1 MQLASHQ
8 ETEPIQETSMSKQPE
23 QAVYERQGFGQSLEL
38 LPPAGLLIVDFIN
51 GFADPEVFG
60 GGNIRPAIEKTRTLL
75 ALARKRGWLVS
86 YTRVVYA
93 DDGSDANVFTDKVPG
108 CLDFTETSGLSQVVA
123 ELPPAPGDLIVRKQF
138 PSAFFGTH
146 LASAL
151 AMKGIKTLF
160 ITGATTSGC
169 VRASAVDAMCHGFK
183 PVIVEDCV
191 GDRSISQHEANL
203 FDLKMKYTENM
214 KLHEVEAL
222 TSL

>member
-1 MQLASHQ
+1 MTDTH
-8 ETEPIQETSMSKQPE
+8 E
-23 QAVYERQGFGQSLEL
+23 QAVYDRQGFGNSLEL
-38 LPPAGLLIVDFIN
+38 QAPAGLLLVDFIN

-60 GGNIRPAIEKTRTLL
+60 GGNIDSAIQQTVKLL
-75 ALARKRGWLVS
+75 ALARARGWLVS

-108 CLDFTETSGLSQVVA
+108 CLAFTEASELSHIVPQ
-123 ELPPAPGDLIVRKQF
+123 LPPAPGDLIIRKRY

-151 AMKGIKTLF
+151 TLRGIKTLF

-169 VRASAVDAMCHGFK
+169 VRASAVDAVCHGFR

-191 GDRSISQHEANL
+191 GDRSIAQHQANL
-203 FDLKMKYTENM
+203 FDLKMKYTEVM
-214 KLHEVEAL
+214 KLEDVEAL
-222 TSL
+222 TSV

>member
-1 MQLASHQ
+1 M
-8 ETEPIQETSMSKQPE
+8 
-23 QAVYERQGFGQSLEL
+23 
-38 LPPAGLLIVDFIN
+38 
-51 GFADPEVFG
+51 
-60 GGNIRPAIEKTRTLL
+60 
-75 ALARKRGWLVS
+75 
-86 YTRVVYA
+86 
-93 DDGSDANVFTDKVPG
+93 FTDKVPG

>member
-1 MQLASHQ
+1 
-8 ETEPIQETSMSKQPE
+8 MSKQPE

-60 GGNIRPAIEKTRTLL
+60 GGNIQPAIEKTRTLL

>member
-1 MQLASHQ
+1 MLPASHWKF
-8 ETEPIQETSMSKQPE
+8 EPIQEKQVGKQPE
-23 QAVYERQGFGQSLEL
+23 QSVYDRQGFGQSLEL
-38 LPPAGLLIVDFIN
+38 LPPAGLLIVDFIV

-60 GGNIRPAIEKTRTLL
+60 GGNIQPAIHKTRKLL
-75 ALARKRGWLVS
+75 TLARRRGWLIS

-108 CLDFTETSGLSQVVA
+108 CLAFTETSELSQVVP
-123 ELPPAPGDLIVRKQF
+123 ELLPEPGDLIIRKQF

-151 AMKGIKTLF
+151 ALKGIRTLF

-169 VRASAVDAMCHGFK
+169 VRASGIDAMCHGFK

-191 GDRSISQHEANL
+191 GDRSVQQHEANL
-203 FDLKMKYTENM
+203 FDLKMKYTEVIR
-214 KLHEVEAL
+214 LEEVEAL

>member
-1 MQLASHQ
+1 
-8 ETEPIQETSMSKQPE
+8 MSKQPE
-23 QAVYERQGFGQSLEL
+23 QAVYERQGFGRSLEL

-51 GFADPEVFG
+51 GFADPKVFG
-60 GGNIRPAIEKTRTLL
+60 GGNIQPAIEKTRTLL

-123 ELPPAPGDLIVRKQF
+123 ELPPAPGDLIIRKQF

>member
-1 MQLASHQ
+1 
-8 ETEPIQETSMSKQPE
+8 MSKHPE
-23 QAVYERQGFGQSLEL
+23 QTVYDSQGFGQSLEL

-75 ALARKRGWLVS
+75 ALARKRGWPIS
-86 YTRVVYA
+86 YTRIVYA
-93 DDGSDANVFTDKVPG
+93 DDGSDANVFTDKIPG
-108 CLDFTETSGLSQVVA
+108 CLEFTEVSDLSQIVA
-123 ELPPAPGDLIVRKQF
+123 ELPPAPGDLIIRKQF

-191 GDRSISQHEANL
+191 GDRSITQHEVNL
-203 FDLKMKYTENM
+203 FDMKMKYTEIM

>member
-1 MQLASHQ
+1 
-8 ETEPIQETSMSKQPE
+8 MSKHPE
-23 QAVYERQGFGQSLEL
+23 QTVYDGQGFGRSLEL

-51 GFADPEVFG
+51 GFADPQVFG
-60 GGNIRPAIEKTRTLL
+60 GGNIRPAIEKARTVL

-108 CLDFTETSGLSQVVA
+108 CLDFTETSELSQVVP
-123 ELPPAPGDLIVRKQF
+123 ELLPEPGDLIIRKHF

-191 GDRSISQHEANL
+191 GDRSVTQHDVNL
-203 FDLKMKYTENM
+203 FDMKMKYTEVM

>member
-1 MQLASHQ
+1 
-8 ETEPIQETSMSKQPE
+8 MSKQPE
-23 QAVYERQGFGQSLEL
+23 QAVYERQGFGRSLEL
-38 LPPAGLLIVDFIN
+38 LPPTGLLIVDFIN

-60 GGNIRPAIEKTRTLL
+60 GGNIQPAIEKTRTLL
-75 ALARKRGWLVS
+75 ARARKRGWLVS

-108 CLDFTETSGLSQVVA
+108 CLDFTETSGFSQVVA
-123 ELPPAPGDLIVRKQF
+123 ELPPAPGDLIIRKQF

-151 AMKGIKTLF
+151 AMKGIRTLF

>member
-1 MQLASHQ
+1 
-8 ETEPIQETSMSKQPE
+8 MSKQPE
-23 QAVYERQGFGQSLEL
+23 QAVYERQGFGRSLEL

-60 GGNIRPAIEKTRTLL
+60 GGNIQPAIAKTRTLL

-123 ELPPAPGDLIVRKQF
+123 ELPPAPGDLIIRKQF

>member
-1 MQLASHQ
+1 
-8 ETEPIQETSMSKQPE
+8 MSKQPE

-123 ELPPAPGDLIVRKQF
+123 ELPPAPGDLIIRKQF

-151 AMKGIKTLF
+151 AMKGIRTLF
-160 ITGATTSGC
+160 LTGATTSGC

>member
-1 MQLASHQ
+1 
-8 ETEPIQETSMSKQPE
+8 MSKQTE
-23 QAVYERQGFGQSLEL
+23 QTVYERQGFGQSLEL

-60 GGNIRPAIEKTRTLL
+60 GGNIQPAIEKTRTLL
-75 ALARKRGWLVS
+75 ALARNRGWQVS
-86 YTRVVYA
+86 YTRVVYS

-108 CLDFTETSGLSQVVA
+108 CLDFTETSELSQVVT
-123 ELPPAPGDLIVRKQF
+123 ELPPAPGDLVIRKHF

-151 AMKGIKTLF
+151 AMKGTRTLF

-191 GDRSISQHEANL
+191 GDRSVQQHEANL
-203 FDLKMKYTENM
+203 FDLKMKYTEVM
-214 KLHEVEAL
+214 SLREVEAL

>member
-1 MQLASHQ
+1 
-8 ETEPIQETSMSKQPE
+8 MSKQPE
-23 QAVYERQGFGQSLEL
+23 QAVYERQGFGRSLEL

-60 GGNIRPAIEKTRTLL
+60 GGNIQPAIEKTRTLL

-123 ELPPAPGDLIVRKQF
+123 ELPPAPGDLIIRKQF